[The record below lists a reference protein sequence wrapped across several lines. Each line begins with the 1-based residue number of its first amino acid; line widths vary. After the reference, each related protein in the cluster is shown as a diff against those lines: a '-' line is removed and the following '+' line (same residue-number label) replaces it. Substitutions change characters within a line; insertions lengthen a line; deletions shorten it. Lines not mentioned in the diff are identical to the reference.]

1 MGEPSSWSWCS
12 PGQACDS
19 HDAIV
24 THDSRAFQA
33 QPLPAVS
40 DTGDAGTGAMK
51 PANRG
56 GSRDP
61 DRSPRRRKADGGMTP
76 QEMKQLAELLQNVP
90 GIRSIELKD
99 VKGLAQLLRE
109 APEIGSI
116 EIKGWFGT
124 GVVITRTSATPSYA
138 MALPV
143 PAVAQAAVAAEPEA
157 AAAPRAVPAPP
168 LKEIKSP
175 MVGTW
180 YKSPEPG
187 ADPYVKVGSRVTA
200 GQTVCIIEAMKIM
213 NEIEAEITGVIREV
227 CVEDAQPVEFGQVLF
242 RVDPNG

>member
-1 MGEPSSWSWCS
+1 
-12 PGQACDS
+12 
-19 HDAIV
+19 
-24 THDSRAFQA
+24 
-33 QPLPAVS
+33 
-40 DTGDAGTGAMK
+40 
-51 PANRG
+51 
-56 GSRDP
+56 
-61 DRSPRRRKADGGMTP
+61 MTP

-109 APEIGSI
+109 SPEIGSI

-124 GVVITRTSATPSYA
+124 GVVITRTSLGPVYA
-138 MALPV
+138 PAPALAP
-143 PAVAQAAVAAEPEA
+143 PPPAAVELEPREA
-157 AAAPRAVPAPP
+157 PRVAAAPA

-180 YKSPEPG
+180 YKAPEPG
-187 ADPYVKVGSRVTA
+187 ADPYVKVGSRVTS

>member
-138 MALPV
+138 VTMPV
-143 PAVAQAAVAAEPEA
+143 PAMAQAAGATETEA
-157 AAAPRAVPAPP
+157 AAAPRAAPAPV